1 MGSSMATLA
10 ERLTEAENAL
20 HELQIGK
27 SVRVFVD
34 QNGERVE
41 YTAANRRDL
50 AAYIQSLKRQIGSVA
65 NGPMYFGG

>member
-1 MGSSMATLA
+1 MATIQ

-20 HELQIGK
+20 HDLQIGK
-27 SVRVFVD
+27 SLRVFVD

-50 AAYIQSLKRQIGSVA
+50 TAYIDRLKTQLSGAAS
-65 NGPMYFGG
+65 GPMYFGG